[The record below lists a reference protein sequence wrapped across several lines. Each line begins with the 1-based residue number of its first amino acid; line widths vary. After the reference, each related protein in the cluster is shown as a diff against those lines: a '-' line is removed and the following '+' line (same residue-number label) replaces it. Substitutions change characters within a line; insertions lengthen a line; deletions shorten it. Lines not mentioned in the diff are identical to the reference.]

1 MPKEEL
7 RLEAYRRLA
16 AVTTEA
22 EVDDI
27 RVEWQDRYGPLPDT
41 AEALLGVARLRA
53 ECARLGLREIAVTKG
68 PSFGGPA
75 FLARF
80 APLALLTSQQIRLKR
95 LSPKAV
101 YKEEVGQLQLP
112 VNTADHLVDHLVAML
127 RQLVPDTGTPS

>member
-1 MPKEEL
+1 
-7 RLEAYRRLA
+7 
-16 AVTTEA
+16 
-22 EVDDI
+22 VDDI

-80 APLALLTSQQIRLKR
+80 APLSLLTSQQIRLKR

-112 VNTADHLVDHLVAML
+112 VNTADGLVDNLVSML
-127 RQLVPDTGTPS
+127 RSLVPVD